1 MSGTGKV
8 LRHRNQDKQIC
19 GDWRMNWFSVIATST
34 ILFLVATELELFA
47 LTIRIF
53 GIIVYNTVAPGN
65 MRQIIPYL
73 ILKKS

>member
-1 MSGTGKV
+1 
-8 LRHRNQDKQIC
+8 
-19 GDWRMNWFSVIATST
+19 MNWFSVIATST